1 MAGRTKHMKLGGI
14 FVFFLIIV
22 ALIPFMYS
30 YFGGKGKF
38 YSAFTDMSQVHIPST
53 LPHEAIM
60 SNEYSKFGICRQASN
75 GQPCSEGTFCDGA
88 TNTCQPRY
96 VA

>member
-1 MAGRTKHMKLGGI
+1 MKLGGI

-22 ALIPFMYS
+22 ALIPLMYS

-38 YSAFTDMSQVHIPST
+38 YSAFTDMSQVIVPNT
-53 LPHEAIM
+53 LPQDM
-60 SNEYSKFGICRQASN
+60 SNMSNDYSKFGICRQASN
-75 GQPCSEGTFCDGA
+75 GQPCAEGSFCDGA